1 MKITLTKQITLYS
14 ATVYMKITKD
24 VLRKDIQEYLNGKR
38 FDNNLLNNRINN
50 YLKEIHIYDDYD
62 KINSLTRLGKIVK
75 ETSYLP
81 APEEGKYKIWYTQND
96 EYFGNTIMYF
106 RREAPNDKSQV
117 EKLNVNFKKDG
128 HFLMPAREH
137 DEVINYT
144 QFSLLETKL
153 HGKIF
158 SNSETITATLI
169 MEDGKETYCA
179 FSGKIGK
186 DGATELNYKQPI
198 HRNEKL
204 EDYIT
209 EILPNYNSEY
219 KRLRVRFDVT
229 NKTFVSQNYK
239 CSWKGFFGTI
249 DSVNLMPC
257 DLENAKRWR
266 DSLVRDIVVQ
276 QYLSPQDFQSKVIE
290 TNDNPAFEKYR
301 NDLDVPESKNFKTE
315 TGSVE
320 YWHLNAPIDL
330 NPNSLFTNIN
340 EIITLQKGDIISFAE
355 IASKLGVA
363 SENDIVIYYDKYV
376 SKEWSQKKAA
386 ALMESINASKTI
398 IVTDMS
404 PQNME
409 SDYIIQ
415 YRKNIKIRDLR
426 QGIFSK
432 FPAHDRY
439 LIVGNKYWSISNSI
453 DFIHFSERDI
463 TKDTQGT
470 VNQNV
475 TFTPISILD
484 KELLNFV
491 NREKNGK

>member
-24 VLRKDIQEYLNGKR
+24 VLRNDIQEYLNGKR

-50 YLKEIHIYDDYD
+50 YLQEIHIYD
-62 KINSLTRLGKIVK
+62 NN
-75 ETSYLP
+75 SYLTMLGETVKATGYLP
-81 APEEGKYKIWYTQND
+81 TPEEGKYKIWYTQND

-106 RREAPNDKSQV
+106 RREDPNVNSQV
-117 EKLNVNFKKDG
+117 EELNVYFKKDG

-209 EILPNYNSEY
+209 EILPDYDSEY
-219 KRLRVRFDVT
+219 KRLRVPFDG
-229 NKTFVSQNYK
+229 NKNFVSPNRK
-239 CSWKGFFGTI
+239 CRWRGFSGSI
-249 DSVNLMPC
+249 DSINLMPF

-266 DSLVRDIVVQ
+266 DSLVRDIVAQ

-290 TNDNPAFEKYR
+290 TNDNPAFEKYQ

-330 NPNSLFTNIN
+330 NTNSSLFTNIN
-340 EIITLQKGDIISFAE
+340 EIFTLQKGDKISFAE
-355 IASKLGVA
+355 IVARLGIA
-363 SENDIVIYYDKYV
+363 SENDVVIYYDKYI
-376 SKEWSQKKAA
+376 SNEWQQKASS
-386 ALMESINASKTI
+386 ALMESINATKAI

-404 PQNME
+404 PQNMK
-409 SDYIIQ
+409 SDYIMRHKKI
-415 YRKNIKIRDLR
+415 IKMRDLK
-426 QGIFSK
+426 GIFSNR
-432 FPAHDRY
+432 PSHDRY
-439 LIVGNKYWSISNSI
+439 LIVGNKYWSITNSI
-453 DFIHFSERDI
+453 DFIRFSERDI

-491 NREKNGK
+491 NTEKNGK